1 MTSATDELN
10 DIPKDVRVTLGK
22 MPGTYQWSWEVK
34 VDGTSVYGYESDYIN
49 AEGMVQ
55 DTLRDMGVDA

>member
-1 MTSATDELN
+1 MSDVLN
-10 DIPKDVRVTLGK
+10 DIPKDVRVTLEK
-22 MPGTYQWSWEVK
+22 MPGTYQWSWKVR
-34 VDGTSVYGYESDYIN
+34 VDGASVYGYESDYLN